1 MTFPSE
7 TAPVLELLEE
17 PLEEPL
23 DDPPVEGDFSL
34 SGSLLTGAGDF
45 GGGMS

>member
-1 MTFPSE
+1 MTFPSA
-7 TAPVLELLEE
+7 TAPVLELLE

-23 DDPPVEGDFSL
+23 DDPPVEADFSL